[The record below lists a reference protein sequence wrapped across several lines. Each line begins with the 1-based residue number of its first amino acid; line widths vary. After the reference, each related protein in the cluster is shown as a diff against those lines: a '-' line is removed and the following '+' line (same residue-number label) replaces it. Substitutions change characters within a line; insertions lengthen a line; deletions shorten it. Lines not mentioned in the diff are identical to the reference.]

1 MIALLPGERE
11 PEFLLTVPFTPHG
24 KQNLIGLMVARCDGP
39 HMGELVFLDLPKQ
52 EIIPGPIQV
61 EALIN
66 QDQTISKDLT
76 LWNQQGSQVLRSQ
89 ILVLPIDDTFLYVA
103 PIYLQASQ
111 ARMPQ
116 LKKIALVVGNTLVYA
131 DTYEQAIAQLEAIQK
146 GQVPAPK
153 PGAPQVTSAAP
164 GITPAQAPGGDAR
177 IAEVRQHLQRYRDLA
192 GQGKWAE
199 AGKELEAIE
208 ALVRK

>member
-1 MIALLPGERE
+1 MNESHLP
-11 PEFLLTVPFTPHG
+11 V
-24 KQNLIGLMVARCDGP
+24 IGVMAARCDGP
-39 HMGELVFLDLPKQ
+39 HMGELVFLLLPKQ

-89 ILVLPIDDTFLYVA
+89 ILTLPIDHTFLYVA
-103 PIYLQASQ
+103 PIYIQASQ

-131 DTYEQAIAQLEAIQK
+131 DTYEQALASLEAIQK
-146 GQVPAPK
+146 GQAP
-153 PGAPQVTSAAP
+153 PVAAAAVSSTAPP
-164 GITPAQAPGGDAR
+164 TPALPTGDHR
-177 IAEVRQHLQRYRDLA
+177 LEEIRSHWTRYRDLA
-192 GQGKWAE
+192 AQGKWSE
-199 AGKELEAIE
+199 AGKELEAIDGI
-208 ALVRK
+208 VRK